1 MPLPLPHCLDI
12 GQPVSK
18 LIGPMNYR
26 TPPPLPNLPRDVT
39 DHLSVLEQ
47 ALGVKENLF
56 RVQ

>member
-1 MPLPLPHCLDI
+1 MPLPLPLCLDI

-18 LIGPMNYR
+18 LIGPLNYR
-26 TPPPLPNLPRDVT
+26 TTPPPNLPHYVT

-47 ALGVKENLF
+47 ALGVKENVF